1 MPEPKDAMIELEIA
15 TPERELVREPV
26 SEIQIPAREGYLGV
40 LPGHAPLVSIL
51 GTGALSYIASGKKT
65 WLAIQGGFVE
75 VLPDRVRVLA
85 DIAERGATID
95 PAQARTQLA
104 EAQAQLAKAMSGPE
118 FDAGQAAVAL
128 AEARVVAA
136 SG

>member
-1 MPEPKDAMIELEIA
+1 MPEPNPASIDLEVA

-51 GTGALSYIASGKKT
+51 GTGALSYTAAGKKT
-65 WLAIQGGFVE
+65 YLAIQGGFVE

-85 DIAERGATID
+85 DVAERGAAID
-95 PAQARTQLA
+95 LAQARAQLA
-104 EAQAQLAKAMSGPE
+104 EAQAQAQLPNAEPE
-118 FDAGQAAVAL
+118 SCLAAVAL
-128 AEARVVAA
+128 AEARVAAA
-136 SG
+136 SSS